1 MDKNINDSDML
12 KIYKEKLIA
21 ILTEEL
27 PVLRAKLGLSQEAL
41 SEIIGISLQTYS
53 GIEKKKNNDMEG
65 IFVFGV
71 CLQSK

>member
-41 SEIIGISLQTYS
+41 SEIIGISRQTYS

-71 CLQSK
+71 FLQSK

>member
-1 MDKNINDSDML
+1 ML
-12 KIYKEKLIA
+12 KIYKEKLIT

-41 SEIIGISLQTYS
+41 SEIIDISRQTYS
-53 GIEKKKNNDMEG
+53 VIEKKKNNEMEG